1 MDKQRLFFVIF
12 KRKNIQIQCSF
23 TFYLSI
29 EMEIINDLSNTSTS
43 HLRIHFAVYERT
55 DHAWCLNYSAFLKYA
70 MWIGSF
76 LWRNIYKYIKNHKNI
91 IIAET
96 DKEIYSSCILL
107 QKLKC
112 QSFSCYLV
120 IPCFSYK
127 TMIYWQN
134 SSYSFKIRL
143 NFI

>member
-1 MDKQRLFFVIF
+1 MENNVFFVIF
-12 KRKNIQIQCSF
+12 KRKNIKIQCSF

-29 EMEIINDLSNTSTS
+29 EMEIINDLSNII

-96 DKEIYSSCILL
+96 GKEVYSSCILL

-112 QSFSCYLV
+112 QSFRCYLV
-120 IPCFSYK
+120 TTCFSNKPLDNTQWYIDRIHL
-127 TMIYWQN
+127 TALR
-134 SSYSFKIRL
+134 SD
-143 NFI
+143 